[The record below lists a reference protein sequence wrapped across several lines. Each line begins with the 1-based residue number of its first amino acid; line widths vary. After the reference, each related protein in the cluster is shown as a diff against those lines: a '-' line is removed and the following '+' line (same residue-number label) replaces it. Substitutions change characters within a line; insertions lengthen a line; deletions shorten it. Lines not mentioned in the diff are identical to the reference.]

1 MENSPEPLVLEDIA
15 GQTAFVSDA
24 MGWRDG
30 GQWPR
35 AVLLHGMQGTGKS
48 TAAKVILR

>member
-1 MENSPEPLVLEDIA
+1 MENSTEPLTLEDIA

-24 MGWRDG
+24 KGWRDG
-30 GQWPR
+30 GSWPR

-48 TAAKVILR
+48 TAA